1 MINYKEILPH
11 IKAFVFDVDGVL
23 SRTTVG
29 MDESGKPLRTTS
41 VKDGYAL
48 QLAVKH
54 GYRIAIITG
63 ANTETIRMRYQYLGI
78 EDIYLSST
86 YKIKDYEDFKLRH
99 GLQDGE
105 ILYMGDDIP
114 DLPVLKKVGLPVCPA
129 DAAQEVKEA
138 VSYISPISGGNG
150 CVREII
156 EQTMKAQDAWMNE
169 QTAFG
174 W

>member
-1 MINYKEILPH
+1 MINYKELLPR
-11 IKAFVFDVDGVL
+11 IKAFIFDVDGVL

-29 MDESGKPLRTTS
+29 MDDTGAPLRTTS

-63 ANTETIRMRYQYLGI
+63 ANTETIRKRYNYLGI

-86 YKIKDYEDFKLRH
+86 YKLKDYEDFKQRH
-99 GLQDGE
+99 RLQDDE

-114 DLPVLKKVGLPVCPA
+114 DLPVLQKVGLPVCPA
-129 DAAQEVKEA
+129 DAAQEIKEA
-138 VSYISPISGGNG
+138 VQYISPVAGGDG
-150 CVREII
+150 CVRDII
-156 EQTMKAQDAWMNE
+156 EQTMKAQGSWMNA